1 MPSDIFKRALF
12 QAANK
17 PKKTDE
23 GIAQGFDDAEE
34 TDDEMMEEVNQRSVK
49 SPEILM
55 NNLRGDIRS
64 VDARYQE
71 LADMVG
77 EEAAMETPPEVLA
90 MLQSTLTP
98 PQAPEGIGALPTTP
112 DMAAPE
118 GAGAPPAPP
127 MAPPGGA
134 GIGGMMPPGMQPP
147 PMAPPPMPQ
156 GPSAMDQGAGAPA
169 PQGFAYGGMVGDA
182 PPYGGSANMMPAMNQ
197 NQMMPAMNQNQ
208 MNSPMYGGMMPAPQG
223 FAQGGEVGNPAQG
236 IQQFKGGGFA
246 SKAISSAIQNNPAQK
261 IISGKR
267 PAQAASGGGGGFGGV
282 ANAVGNMMQP
292 SAEMI
297 AAQQAEA
304 ARVAEEQR
312 VAAERKAAEELAQ
325 KRQKAFDTPTVTDD
339 KTKRANINM
348 DFLNEFARRFDVGN
362 QSRQL
367 QQSRTQ
373 TAPLFSLNNTALGAP
388 SAPPVNQF
396 AMMPPQPGMNQQ
408 AAFNT
413 PQQYNFAPRVF
424 ANGGVVDIPQAGANY
439 TKGPSYAVDPGN
451 SIPQAGVVYTQGL
464 ANAGRNG
471 DNMLAH
477 MNKSQ
482 AELLKFMGGAGS
494 KNPKTGLPEYF
505 TEEDV
510 DAVSTPGA
518 AATGTYSPEA
528 VSQARTY
535 MDQFLNQR
543 PTPIPTLEEG
553 IKARQPIYSRLLGG
567 EDQKQMSQARILF
580 DIAQRGLNFAG
591 NVDDQGRPVR
601 GSGVSRFAQSFRTL
615 PTSIGQETKY
625 MDEVERAARLAA
637 FQATE
642 KEIDSTRAA
651 NIKLLESQRK
661 SFSDIIKADGGGAF
675 GKSLTG
681 RIANMFSS
689 DLVTKFAKGETSPE
703 QDRQFVTAVTQYTQP
718 VESRDPVTGNIM
730 MRKPELPSHVSLA
743 IQTRNLKPGAM
754 IAGEDAAKPAL
765 PTTQV
770 GAIPTTTDMAQRSV
784 ADAAGSGEQA
794 APTTNVPTAT
804 EISGGG
810 PKTMWE
816 QTSSFAG
823 PVPRITSAIAKV
835 PGLGDLAPGM
845 QQAVTF
851 VNAAKRDLIKNLQN
865 NPRFPEGE
873 RKAIESEIDIGANLL
888 DNPSAVRNRMIAID
902 DFLFKRQQN
911 EERASKDSSLPVATR
926 QAALQAS
933 NELGNFRVTMG
944 VPVRATSIDQVK
956 ALPAGTKF
964 IWEGQERIK
973 N

>member
-23 GIAQGFDDAEE
+23 GIAQGFDDADE

-98 PQAPEGIGALPTTP
+98 PQAPEGIGALPAPP

-118 GAGAPPAPP
+118 GAGAPAAPP
-127 MAPPGGA
+127 MAPPGGNG
-134 GIGGMMPPGMQPP
+134 GIGGMMPPGMQLP
-147 PMAPPPMPQ
+147 PMAPPMPQ
-156 GPSAMDQGAGAPA
+156 GPSAMDQGAGAGAPA
-169 PQGFAYGGMVGDA
+169 PQGFAYGGMVGNA
-182 PPYGGSANMMPAMNQ
+182 PPYSGSANMMPSMDQ
-197 NQMMPAMNQNQ
+197 NQLNT
-208 MNSPMYGGMMPAPQG
+208 PMYGGMMPPTQN

-246 SKAISSAIQNNPAQK
+246 SKAISSAIQNNPANRV
-261 IISGKR
+261 ISGKR
-267 PAQAASGGGGGFGGV
+267 PIQAVSGEGFGGV
-282 ANAVGNMMQP
+282 ANAVGKVMQP

-304 ARVAEEQR
+304 ARVAAEQR
-312 VAAERKAAEELAQ
+312 AAEERKAAEELAQ
-325 KRQKAFDTPTVTDD
+325 KRQKAFETPTVTDD

-362 QSRQL
+362 QNRQL

-373 TAPLFSLNNTALGAP
+373 AASLFGLNNTALGAP

-396 AMMPPQPGMNQQ
+396 AAMPPQPGMNQR

-601 GSGVSRFAQSFRTL
+601 GSGVQRFAQSFRTL

-651 NIKLLESQRK
+651 NIKLLDTQRK
-661 SFSDIIKADGGGAF
+661 AFSDIIKQDGGGAF

-784 ADAAGSGEQA
+784 AVTAGPGEQA
-794 APTTNVPTAT
+794 APTTNVPAAT
-804 EISGGG
+804 EIAGGG

-816 QTSSFAG
+816 QTGNFAG
-823 PVPRITSAIAKV
+823 PVPKIASTVSKV
-835 PGLGDLAPGM
+835 PGLGDLAPEM

-873 RKAIESEIDIGANLL
+873 RKAIESEIDIGANLI
-888 DNPSAVRNRMIAID
+888 DNPAAVRNRMIAID

-956 ALPAGTKF
+956 ALQPGTKF

>member
-1 MPSDIFKRALF
+1 
-12 QAANK
+12 
-17 PKKTDE
+17 
-23 GIAQGFDDAEE
+23 
-34 TDDEMMEEVNQRSVK
+34 
-49 SPEILM
+49 
-55 NNLRGDIRS
+55 
-64 VDARYQE
+64 
-71 LADMVG
+71 
-77 EEAAMETPPEVLA
+77 
-90 MLQSTLTP
+90 
-98 PQAPEGIGALPTTP
+98 
-112 DMAAPE
+112 
-118 GAGAPPAPP
+118 
-127 MAPPGGA
+127 
-134 GIGGMMPPGMQPP
+134 
-147 PMAPPPMPQ
+147 
-156 GPSAMDQGAGAPA
+156 
-169 PQGFAYGGMVGDA
+169 
-182 PPYGGSANMMPAMNQ
+182 
-197 NQMMPAMNQNQ
+197 
-208 MNSPMYGGMMPAPQG
+208 
-223 FAQGGEVGNPAQG
+223 
-236 IQQFKGGGFA
+236 
-246 SKAISSAIQNNPAQK
+246 
-261 IISGKR
+261 
-267 PAQAASGGGGGFGGV
+267 
-282 ANAVGNMMQP
+282 
-292 SAEMI
+292 
-297 AAQQAEA
+297 
-304 ARVAEEQR
+304 
-312 VAAERKAAEELAQ
+312 
-325 KRQKAFDTPTVTDD
+325 
-339 KTKRANINM
+339 
-348 DFLNEFARRFDVGN
+348 
-362 QSRQL
+362 
-367 QQSRTQ
+367 
-373 TAPLFSLNNTALGAP
+373 
-388 SAPPVNQF
+388 
-396 AMMPPQPGMNQQ
+396 
-408 AAFNT
+408 
-413 PQQYNFAPRVF
+413 
-424 ANGGVVDIPQAGANY
+424 
-439 TKGPSYAVDPGN
+439 
-451 SIPQAGVVYTQGL
+451 
-464 ANAGRNG
+464 
-471 DNMLAH
+471 
-477 MNKSQ
+477 
-482 AELLKFMGGAGS
+482 MGGAGS

-601 GSGVSRFAQSFRTL
+601 GSGVQRFAQSFRTL

-651 NIKLLESQRK
+651 NIKLLDTQRK
-661 SFSDIIKADGGGAF
+661 AFSDIIKQDGGGAF

-754 IAGEDAAKPAL
+754 IAGEGAAKPAL

-784 ADAAGSGEQA
+784 ADAAGPGERA
-794 APTTNVPTAT
+794 APTTNVPAAT
-804 EISGGG
+804 EIAGGG

-816 QTSSFAG
+816 QTSNFAG
-823 PVPRITSAIAKV
+823 PVPKIASTVAKV
-835 PGLGDLAPGM
+835 PGFGDLAPEM

-873 RKAIESEIDIGANLL
+873 RKAIESEIDIGANLI
-888 DNPSAVRNRMIAID
+888 DNPAAVRNRMIAID

-956 ALPAGTKF
+956 ALQPGTKF

>member
-23 GIAQGFDDAEE
+23 GIAQGFDDADE

-90 MLQSTLTP
+90 MLQSTLVP
-98 PQAPEGIGALPTTP
+98 PPAPEGIGGMMPP
-112 DMAAPE
+112 NMAAPE
-118 GAGAPPAPP
+118 GAGAPAAPP

-134 GIGGMMPPGMQPP
+134 GIGGMMPPNMPPP

-156 GPSAMDQGAGAPA
+156 GPSAMDQGPGAGAPA
-169 PQGFAYGGMVGDA
+169 PQGFAYGGMVGNT
-182 PPYGGSANMMPAMNQ
+182 PPYGNSNDMMPAMYQ
-197 NQMMPAMNQNQ
+197 GQMNSQ

-223 FAQGGEVGNPAQG
+223 FAEGGEVGNPAHG
-236 IQQFKGGGFA
+236 IQQFKNGGFA
-246 SKAISSAIQNNPAQK
+246 RSAISKIVAQNPVANATRAKGGVSAAPAQNPAQNVT
-261 IISGKR
+261 
-267 PAQAASGGGGGFGGV
+267 GV
-282 ANAVGNMMQP
+282 KAGPTPEQI
-292 SAEMI
+292 E
-297 AAQQAEA
+297 Q
-304 ARVAEEQR
+304 QR
-312 VAAERKAAEELAQ
+312 VAAEQQRIEAERKAAEELAL
-325 KRQKAFDTPTVTDD
+325 KRDKALATPTVTDE
-339 KTKRANINM
+339 KTKAVRTNS
-348 DFLNEFARRFDVGN
+348 DFLAEFVRRFQDN
-362 QSRQL
+362 NAARQI

-373 TAPLFSLNNTALGAP
+373 ATPGFGLDNTALAP
-388 SAPPVNQF
+388 APVNQF
-396 AMMPPQPGMNQQ
+396 AMMPPQPGMNQPGMGQPARFNAPQ
-408 AAFNT
+408 A
-413 PQQYNFAPRVF
+413 YNFGNFTPKMF

-439 TKGPSYAVDPGN
+439 TKGPSYASDPGD

-471 DNMLAH
+471 DSMLAH

-510 DAVSTPGA
+510 ETVSTPGA

-535 MDQFLNQR
+535 MDQFLNQK

-642 KEIDSTRAA
+642 KEIESTRAA
-651 NIKLLESQRK
+651 NIKLLDTQRK
-661 SFSDIIKADGGGAF
+661 AFSDIIKSDGGGAF

-689 DLVTKFAKGETSPE
+689 DLVTQFAKGETTPE

-718 VESRDPVTGNIM
+718 IESKDPVTGNII

-754 IAGEDAAKPAL
+754 LAGDDTRKPAL

-784 ADAAGSGEQA
+784 ATPAGPGEQA
-794 APTTNVPTAT
+794 APTTSVPTAT
-804 EISGGG
+804 EIAGGG

-816 QTSSFAG
+816 QTGNFAG
-823 PVPRITSAIAKV
+823 PVPKIASTISKV
-835 PGLGDLAPGM
+835 PGLGDLAPEM

-888 DNPSAVRNRMIAID
+888 DNPAAVRNRMIAID

-933 NELGNFRVTMG
+933 NELGNFRATMG

-956 ALPAGTKF
+956 SLQPGTKF

>member
-23 GIAQGFDDAEE
+23 GIAQGFDDADE

-98 PQAPEGIGALPTTP
+98 PQAPEGIGALPTP
-112 DMAAPE
+112 PEMAAPE
-118 GAGAPPAPP
+118 GAGAPAAPP
-127 MAPPGGA
+127 MAPPGGNGGA
-134 GIGGMMPPGMQPP
+134 GIGGMMPPGMQLP
-147 PMAPPPMPQ
+147 PMAPPMPQ
-156 GPSAMDQGAGAPA
+156 GPSAMDQGPGAGAPA
-169 PQGFAYGGMVGDA
+169 PQGFAYGGMVGNT
-182 PPYGGSANMMPAMNQ
+182 PPYGNSNDMMPAMYQ
-197 NQMMPAMNQNQ
+197 GQ
-208 MNSPMYGGMMPAPQG
+208 MNSPMYGGMMPSPQG

-236 IQQFKGGGFA
+236 IQQFKGGGMVRRLVD
-246 SKAISSAIQNNPAQK
+246 SANNPAQK

-267 PAQAASGGGGGFGGV
+267 PAQAAGAGGFGGV
-282 ANAVGNMMQP
+282 ANVVGNIMQP
-292 SAEMI
+292 TPEMI

-312 VAAERKAAEELAQ
+312 VAAERKAAAELAE
-325 KRQKAFDTPTVTDD
+325 KREKIFRTPTITDE
-339 KTKRANINM
+339 KTKLANINPE
-348 DFLNEFARRFDVGN
+348 FLAEFARRFEAGN
-362 QSRQL
+362 QNRPL

-373 TAPLFSLNNTALGAP
+373 VTPGFGLDNTALAP
-388 SAPPVNQF
+388 APVNQF
-396 AMMPPQPGMNQQ
+396 AMMPPQPGMNQPTRFNAPQ
-408 AAFNT
+408 A
-413 PQQYNFAPRVF
+413 YNFGNFTPKMF
-424 ANGGVVDIPQAGANY
+424 ATGGVVDIPQAGANY
-439 TKGPSYAVDPGN
+439 TKGPSYASDPGN

-464 ANAGRNG
+464 AGAGRNG

-477 MNKSQ
+477 MDKSQ

-535 MDQFLNQR
+535 MDQFLNQK

-642 KEIDSTRAA
+642 KEIESTRAA
-651 NIKLLESQRK
+651 NIKLLDTQRK
-661 SFSDIIKADGGGAF
+661 AFSDIIKSDGGGAF

-689 DLVTKFAKGETSPE
+689 DLVTQFAKGETTPE

-718 VESRDPVTGNIM
+718 IESKDPVTGNII

-754 IAGEDAAKPAL
+754 LAGDDTRKPAL

-784 ADAAGSGEQA
+784 ATPAGPGEQA
-794 APTTNVPTAT
+794 APTTSVPTAT
-804 EISGGG
+804 EIAGGG

-816 QTSSFAG
+816 QTGNFAG
-823 PVPRITSAIAKV
+823 PVPKIASTISKV
-835 PGLGDLAPGM
+835 PGLGDLAPEM

-888 DNPSAVRNRMIAID
+888 DNPAAVRNRMIAID

-933 NELGNFRVTMG
+933 NELGNFRATMG

-956 ALPAGTKF
+956 SLQPGTKF